1 MTGRR
6 VWRTLAL
13 VTFGAIAFA
22 ACVPVSPAP
31 PPPTTAT
38 PPPPPNPCASVPA
51 QSSAN
56 GTDYVAVTN
65 DDGKL
70 GVHKFHA
77 GSPAERDQHLAQLGQ
92 SGTVVSVAPD
102 QTVHAADITDP
113 LAAPTGPG
121 GTAVQWGLYAAKF
134 PDAWSVTNGSGV
146 RIAIVDSG
154 VLGDNPDED

>member
-13 VTFGAIAFA
+13 VTFAAIAFA
-22 ACVPVSPAP
+22 ACVPVSQAP
-31 PPPTTAT
+31 PPPPTAP

-77 GSPAERDQHLAQLGQ
+77 GSIAERDQHLAQLGQ
-92 SGTVVSVAPD
+92 GADVVSVAPD
-102 QTVHAADITDP
+102 QTVHAADVTDP

-121 GTAVQWGLYAAKF
+121 GTAVQ
-134 PDAWSVTNGSGV
+134 
-146 RIAIVDSG
+146 
-154 VLGDNPDED
+154 